1 MNNPLR
7 LATRQSALAL
17 WQAEHV
23 QAQLQQLYPELRVEL
38 VPLTTRGDEI
48 LDQPLAKIGGKGLF
62 LKELQQAIL
71 DGRADFA
78 VHSLK
83 DIPVEP
89 TAELTVT
96 STLEREDPR
105 DAFVSNDY
113 VTPYVLPPQAIV
125 GTSSQRRACQLN
137 AAMGE
142 KIQIA
147 DLRGNVN
154 TRLQKLDNGD
164 YHGIVLAAAGLKR
177 LGLSNRISRYLPV
190 QESLPAPGQGAIAIE
205 CRADDTALQQQL
217 APLHH
222 APTAACVSAER
233 AFSQQLGGSCQ
244 IPLAAYAQIQQGQ
257 LHLSGLLGTPDGQTL
272 LQDQLSGDVDAAVA
286 IGQQLAAQFRANGAD
301 KILAQLNG

>member
-1 MNNPLR
+1 MNKLR

-23 QAQLQQLYPELRVEL
+23 QAQLQQLYPELEIEL

-62 LKELQQAIL
+62 LKELQQAL
-71 DGRADFA
+71 LNNRADIA

-89 TAELTVT
+89 TTNLTIT
-96 STLEREDPR
+96 SILAREDPR
-105 DAFVSNDY
+105 DAFVSNAY
-113 VTPYVLPPQAIV
+113 VTPYVLPPKAVV

-137 AAMGE
+137 VRMGE
-142 KIQIA
+142 KIDIA

-164 YHGIVLAAAGLKR
+164 YDAIILAAAGLKR
-177 LGLSNRISRYLPV
+177 LDLSHRISRYLPI

-205 CRADDTALQQQL
+205 CRADDTAVQQQL

-222 APTAACVSAER
+222 PVTAACVAAER

-244 IPLAAYAQIQQGQ
+244 IPLAAYAQMQQGQ
-257 LHLSGLLGTPDGQTL
+257 LHLTGLLGTPDGQQLLRDHITGSIDDAITL
-272 LQDQLSGDVDAAVA
+272 
-286 IGQQLAAQFRANGAD
+286 GQQLAATFRANGAD
-301 KILAQLNG
+301 DILATLQI